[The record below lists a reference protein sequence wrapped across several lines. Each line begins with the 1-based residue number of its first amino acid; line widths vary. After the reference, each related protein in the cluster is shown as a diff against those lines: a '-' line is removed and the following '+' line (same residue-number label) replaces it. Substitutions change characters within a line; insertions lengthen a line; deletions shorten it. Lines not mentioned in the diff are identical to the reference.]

1 MLAALLSTLSPMQ
14 AGRPARIVA
23 RSYGWLAGAGAQ
35 SFPASCQPARKNR
48 ALSEFEFEASAPVA
62 AAGQGASIRGAALE
76 APTGALPTLFASAAS
91 SASSPL
97 RCGTCAPGCSPAA
110 RRAFFNSECSGPG
123 LPLCDA
129 GSQRKDNPPS
139 SGASMSSGM
148 FLSEQGREPAPIL
161 NLSTTRM
168 AATPIDRHSQ
178 SSIEVSVWLGSFSM
192 KREKH
197 MENLKCATSC
207 RTERLC
213 S

>member
-1 MLAALLSTLSPMQ
+1 MAALLSTLSPMQ

-23 RSYGWLAGAGAQ
+23 RSYWRLAGAGAQ
-35 SFPASCQPARKNR
+35 YFPASCQPARKNR
-48 ALSEFEFEASAPVA
+48 ALSEFQLSAMMLTMGVASASQRRRP
-62 AAGQGASIRGAALE
+62 
-76 APTGALPTLFASAAS
+76 LPSSAAS

-97 RCGTCAPGCSPAA
+97 RRGTCAPGCSPAA